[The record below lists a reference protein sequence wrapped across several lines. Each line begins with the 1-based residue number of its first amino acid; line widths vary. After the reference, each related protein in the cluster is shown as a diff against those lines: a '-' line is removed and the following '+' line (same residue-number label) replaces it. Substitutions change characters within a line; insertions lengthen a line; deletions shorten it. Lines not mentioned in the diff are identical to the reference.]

1 MIKVGIRLEYCM
13 LIRSIKTTPEL
24 RQLTS
29 VFSAAFEEKY
39 EVDDAYL
46 DGLSANPSAFILGA
60 FEQEKVVGGLVAFEM
75 NPIHGAKEL
84 YIYDIAVHPDFQK
97 QGIGKKLIEYLK
109 LKSQERGIKM
119 IFVEAESEDNGAVAF
134 YRAIGGEEESV
145 RHFNFSL
152 L

>member
-1 MIKVGIRLEYCM
+1 MKIT
-13 LIRSIKTTPEL
+13 SIKPISTIQEL
-24 RQLTS
+24 QQLVF
-29 VFSAAFEEKY
+29 VFSLAFEEKY

-46 DGLSANPSAFILGA
+46 NGMTANPSALILGA

-84 YIYDIAVHPDFQK
+84 YIYDIAVHPAHQK
-97 QGIGKKLIEYLK
+97 QGIGTKLIEYLK
-109 LKSQERGIKM
+109 EESKKRSIKT
-119 IFVEAESEDNGAVAF
+119 IFVEAESEDDGAVAF

-145 RHFNFSL
+145 RHFNFHL